1 MSRLSNPLDLIA
13 PLRSV
18 MPHRNDLALL
28 IVDMQYLDAHPDWGI
43 GREAK
48 RQGREADFA
57 YYWERVREI
66 IPRIQALQ
74 ETSRALGIE
83 MIHTRIASL
92 TRDCRDSSRG
102 HHLRGLL
109 SPPDSRE
116 AEFLDEIKPLGD
128 EIVIS
133 KTTSS
138 PFSSTAIDR
147 VLRNLAIRNLLV
159 CGVATNACVE
169 MTVRDAADRD
179 YGVTVVEDA
188 CAGLSEE
195 LHRAALLTMDGF
207 MGLVRMMSCH
217 DACALL
223 REMSASDA
231 MTS

>member
-13 PLRSV
+13 PPRSG
-18 MPHRNDLALL
+18 PPRRDELALL
-28 IVDMQYLDAHPDWGI
+28 IVDMQYLDADPDWGI

-48 RQGREADFA
+48 RQGREAAFA

-66 IPRIQALQ
+66 IPRIRLLQATCREL
-74 ETSRALGIE
+74 RIE
-83 MIHTRIASL
+83 VIHTRIASL
-92 TRDCRDSSRG
+92 TRDCRDSSLG
-102 HHLRGLL
+102 HHLRRLL
-109 SPPDSRE
+109 APADSRE
-116 AEFLDEIKPLGD
+116 AEFLEELGPVGD

-147 VLRNLAIRNLLV
+147 VLRNLAIRQLVV

-179 YGVTVVEDA
+179 YGVILVEDA

-207 MGLVRMMSCH
+207 MGLVRMLSCR
-217 DACALL
+217 DACDLL
-223 REMSASDA
+223 RQVAAAEGKAS
-231 MTS
+231 